1 MTITT
6 QRTTANSPAQAAKNR
21 VRGPTVAARRRSG
34 RSPVRSFASY
44 GGGHGTAR
52 RGPPSAAEAS
62 AAAAERHDSMM
73 TKARWRGTEAIA
85 RETPAGSL
93 SVASMPQRKDYTNDA
108 EHHGKF
114 QERQQ
119 RVSAQYEKRVLGR
132 NK

>member
-21 VRGPTVAARRRSG
+21 VRGPTVAAQWTQPGSQLRELRG
-34 RSPVRSFASY
+34 RPRHGPARATFR
-44 GGGHGTAR
+44 GGG
-52 RGPPSAAEAS
+52 RGS

-114 QERQQ
+114 QVWLQAGSFEGKARDG
-119 RVSAQYEKRVLGR
+119 AE
-132 NK
+132 